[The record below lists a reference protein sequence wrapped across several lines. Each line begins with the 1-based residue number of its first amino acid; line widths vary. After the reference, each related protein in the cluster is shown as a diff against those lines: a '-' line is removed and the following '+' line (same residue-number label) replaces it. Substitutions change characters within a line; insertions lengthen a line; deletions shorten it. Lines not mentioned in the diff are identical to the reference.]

1 MAETHRRTPI
11 NDGNHKKLA
20 LVAMIFA
27 VAMTFIDQTIVSI
40 SIPTIEDDIDL
51 SPTGAQWIVNGYML
65 ALAAMFAFGGR
76 IADIAGHRR
85 MVLVGIAIFAGAS
98 ALCGAAPSGSLG
110 EAWLI
115 AFRVVQGAGAAIMF
129 PAALAIVVSA
139 FPQSERGRALAIF
152 FGVAGGM
159 TALGPIAGGYLI
171 EVSWRAIF
179 WINVPIAIVAVIL
192 TLRARPD
199 DTRRPAPID
208 YRGLVLFAGGMALLV
223 LGLQQSSTWG
233 WASAWTVAAI
243 VVGALLLVAFVRAE
257 IGTEHPLMQMRF
269 FGDRAFAVDNAIL
282 FLISIAFVPMFLFA
296 SLYSQIALGD
306 DASQAGL
313 YIGMFF
319 LGFVVSAQR
328 GGAILDRQGAKRAVV
343 PGCVIAAVG
352 FYLWARTM
360 PDIGYSDGGGWW
372 RVVLA
377 GVGTGMI
384 LGPVSTD
391 ALNRVPRTSYGE
403 ATGITQT
410 ARNLGASI
418 GLAVL
423 GTILIAENKTNIV
436 DKLTSLKGSDR
447 LPESV
452 AKGVADSVSQAA
464 SGGGGGGSGHATA
477 AQLQAVQDAFAL
489 STQTTFY
496 VMAGAMALA
505 AVVAWFGMPGGMA
518 PEIADAEPRPTEPQP
533 TSTSP

>member
-1 MAETHRRTPI
+1 
-11 NDGNHKKLA
+11 
-20 LVAMIFA
+20 MIFA
-27 VAMTFIDQTIVSI
+27 VSMTFIDQTIVSI
-40 SIPTIEDDIDL
+40 SIPTIESDIDL
-51 SPTGAQWIVNGYML
+51 SPTGAQWIVNGYLL

-85 MVLVGIAIFAGAS
+85 MVLVGIAIFATSS
-98 ALCGAAPSGSLG
+98 ALCGAAPTGALG

-115 AFRVVQGAGAAIMF
+115 LFRVIQGAGAAIMF
-129 PAALAIVVSA
+129 PAALAIVVA
-139 FPQSERGRALAIF
+139 AYPQAERGRALAVF

-159 TALGPIAGGYLI
+159 TALGPLVGGYLI
-171 EVSWRAIF
+171 DITWRAIF
-179 WINVPIAIVAVIL
+179 WINVPIAIAAVVM
-192 TLRARPD
+192 TLLAKPD

-208 YRGLVLFAGGMALLV
+208 FRGLVLFAGGMGLLV

-233 WASAWTVAAI
+233 WGDPLTIGSIAI
-243 VVGALLLVAFVRAE
+243 GALLLVGFIRAE

-269 FGDRAFAVDNAIL
+269 FRDRAFAIDNAIL

-306 DASQAGL
+306 DASQSGL
-313 YIGMFF
+313 YLGIFF
-319 LGFVVSAQR
+319 IGFVISAQR
-328 GGAILDRQGAKRAVV
+328 GGAILDKQGAKRAVV

-352 FYLWARTM
+352 FYLWASTM
-360 PDIGYSDGGGWW
+360 PDIAYSEGGGWW

-377 GVGTGMI
+377 GVGTGMV

-423 GTILIAENKTNIV
+423 GTILITENKTNIV
-436 DKLTSLKGSDR
+436 DKLTSLHGADQV
-447 LPESV
+447 PTAV
-452 AKGVADSVSQAA
+452 AERIADSVSEAA
-464 SGGGGGGSGHATA
+464 GGAGGGASQASA
-477 AQLQAVQDAFAL
+477 AQLQAVSEAFAL
-489 STQTTFY
+489 SSQVIFY

-505 AVVAWFGMPGGMA
+505 AVVAWFGMQPGKA
-518 PEIADAEPRPTEPQP
+518 PEIPDGPAGSGAAAE
-533 TSTSP
+533 

>member
-1 MAETHRRTPI
+1 
-11 NDGNHKKLA
+11 
-20 LVAMIFA
+20 MIFA
-27 VAMTFIDQTIVSI
+27 VSMTFIDQTIVSI

-51 SPTGAQWIVNGYML
+51 SSSGAQWIVNGYML
-65 ALAAMFAFGGR
+65 SLAAMFAFGGR

-85 MVLVGIAIFAGAS
+85 MVLIGIAIFATAS
-98 ALCGAAPSGSLG
+98 ALCGAAPSGSAG

-115 AFRVVQGAGAAIMF
+115 FFRVIQGAGAAIMF

-139 FPQSERGRALAIF
+139 FPQAERGRALAIF

-171 EVSWRAIF
+171 DISWRAIF

-192 TLRARPD
+192 TLRAKPD

-208 YRGLVLFAGGMALLV
+208 YRGLVLFATGMALLV
-223 LGLQQSSTWG
+223 LGLQQSSAWG
-233 WASAWTVAAI
+233 WADVRTIGSI
-243 VVGALLLVAFVRAE
+243 VIGALLLLAFVRAE
-257 IGTEHPLMQMRF
+257 IGTEQPLMQMRF
-269 FGDRAFAVDNAIL
+269 FRNRAFAVDNAVL

-296 SLYSQIALGD
+296 SLYSQISLGD

-319 LGFVVSAQR
+319 LGFVISAQR
-328 GGAILDRQGAKRAVV
+328 GGAILDKQGAKRAVV

-352 FYLWARTM
+352 FYLWANTM
-360 PDIGYSDGGGWW
+360 PDVSYSDGGGWW

-377 GVGTGMI
+377 GVGTGMV

-391 ALNRVPRTSYGE
+391 ALNRVPGTSYGE

-423 GTILIAENKTNIV
+423 GTILIAQNKINIV
-436 DKLTSLKGSDR
+436 DKLTSLHGADR
-447 LPESV
+447 VPEDV
-452 AKGVADSVSQAA
+452 AEGIAGSVSQAS
-464 SGGGGGGSGHATA
+464 SGAGGGSSQASA

-489 STQTTFY
+489 SSQTIFY

-505 AVVAWFGMPGGMA
+505 AVVAWFGMPGGKA
-518 PEIADAEPRPTEPQP
+518 PEVG
-533 TSTSP
+533 SG